1 MTPVPTALSSPPSLA
16 LGWSSVFGAGIPL
29 SVQSHRAGQAP
40 LQLLTKSANAGDGRT
55 FREPRHCERSACSQP
70 ALRSPAAQAT
80 LARFIC
86 VGTLVRLQGNQ
97 RKRCYNVHPRTQY
110 LCKCCLAD
118 GASLAILILQSKR
131 EPRMSYFSRNDDA
144 VQRGGK
150 VAADIACA
158 LLLCAF
164 SLVFFGLLGGVIAF
178 VLLESALIGVD
189 YLMPNPDDSG
199 GAAIR

>member
-1 MTPVPTALSSPPSLA
+1 MIANSPLPYTRPSLAERYTTTYIIGSRTGAIQRNDRPNFAPALAYVPMAEGSSSAAPVMTPVPTALSSPPSLA

-29 SVQSHRAGQAP
+29 SVQSHRAEQAP

-118 GASLAILILQSKR
+118 GASLAILILQS
-131 EPRMSYFSRNDDA
+131 
-144 VQRGGK
+144 
-150 VAADIACA
+150 
-158 LLLCAF
+158 
-164 SLVFFGLLGGVIAF
+164 
-178 VLLESALIGVD
+178 
-189 YLMPNPDDSG
+189 
-199 GAAIR
+199 